1 MHLDFWRDPAATN
14 ESFATG
20 EHIALRAEF
29 EPPVAARE
37 IIEKW
42 KTFQVTIEYDG
53 GVSRTD
59 VTEAMV
65 RALYSNF
72 NPRGLFG

>member
-14 ESFATG
+14 EPFATA
-20 EHIALRAEF
+20 EHIEF

-65 RALYSNF
+65 RVLYANF

>member
-1 MHLDFWRDPAATN
+1 
-14 ESFATG
+14 
-20 EHIALRAEF
+20 LRAEF

-65 RALYSNF
+65 RVLYANF